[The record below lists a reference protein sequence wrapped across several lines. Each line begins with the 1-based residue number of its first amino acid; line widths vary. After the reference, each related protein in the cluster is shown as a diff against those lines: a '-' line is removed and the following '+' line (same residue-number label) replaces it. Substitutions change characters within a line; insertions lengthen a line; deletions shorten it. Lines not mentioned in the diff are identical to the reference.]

1 MFAGLGY
8 GIEIEDVAVGLGMLV
23 IVWLMLEV
31 RKLVRLLLQDAAAGG
46 EADE

>member
-8 GIEIEDVAVGLGMLV
+8 VIEIEDVAVGLGMLV

-31 RKLVRLLLQDAAAGG
+31 LQLVRLLFQDAADGD